1 MVDLSK
7 PHRIIGEAA
16 RSFESLLS
24 GSDARLFEKTTLA
37 DVQEAALAIQRAQ
50 ADRKSLQNI
59 ARLAGLFKS
68 LPAFAA
74 VLQPLCPEPACLN
87 FLWAPIEQS
96 LQASLVLDQTTNC
109 EIADGYA
116 SALDQLIDS
125 YQQIAEHLPLFD
137 RLTPLLLQDEG
148 TQSIIAHVY
157 GDILEFHY
165 CAYRLLRQ
173 NSWKVLFDATWKNFA
188 LRFNGILERLGKS
201 RDVLAA
207 GVDSIAVLADETFR
221 REVLNRMT
229 RLETERD
236 TLQLRNVLTWLNGT
250 RLDEDQESV
259 LQNRS
264 IARQQGTCEWI
275 LENPNLRSWLD
286 PEDNRPLL
294 WLHGKPGSE
303 HDDSALGAATSYW
316 VCVPDHRRLDQC
328 EPESQASI
336 LAELASLWSLK
347 ESSSPDRALVKVL
360 ICSRSTVEIY
370 SKLRK
375 FPGIS
380 LSDEKKSISEDIA
393 IFVKKTLAP
402 LHDLDCADVV
412 EEMERMVVAQADGM
426 FLWAKLA
433 VAQLLSQHTVKGLHA
448 AWAKLPPELSEL
460 YTVILHRLQD
470 CDEQQKRHINHVLG
484 LLVVAYRPLKVW
496 EVCDAMLL
504 QDGQLPL
511 NSETNVLHDIIDMCK
526 PFVGKGNHQ
535 TIRLVHWSAKDYLL
549 TELNGPCIQ
558 LQQAHINITQA
569 CIRCLTT
576 CHPFTK
582 SEISPESQKQIVKGD
597 YDFVF
602 YAYEYW
608 IYHLRESFRSHT
620 AAASTDLADGRK
632 TICHMVFDMLKAMN
646 QSRLDKKFLDS
657 VEALK
662 DRLNTRGSN
671 LEDILRPIL
680 RPLANQTLFLL
691 RGADPSPRPGSQRS
705 SSILDIAFT
714 NFQNAFEELYEAGS
728 SFDPSRLGIA
738 VTDLDS
744 FKTRH
749 SPTPYLCRY
758 SECGAGAVGFTS
770 APEREEHEL
779 CHRGFFGCTEPAC
792 DFRVLKFASWI
803 DLRRHAENYH
813 GDKDA
818 PSQTSHAK
826 GKRPRHGSLL
836 PPSTTKG
843 KAGEL
848 RTRDPTHELLRESE
862 VGTLA
867 RIFRSCVRLL
877 KSMVTI
883 LQESQAP
890 PHLLEGKLMRALNT
904 LQLWGD
910 AYQVDEGYLDKL
922 LCKST
927 ELRTTTATLL
937 AGIGSILSSRLLGSL
952 FQTEKNRLAA
962 IESSRIQS
970 ALDDVRHIAEDYQ
983 WLHDDDELAD
993 ERANA
998 GGDSNSPRAEEVEA
1012 VADGLC
1018 DYSLELM
1025 QMTDLFDSPF
1035 LHEKVSNKTSAL
1047 PLAES
1052 TKSLLRHSDAT
1063 TDTILKAPSVLE
1075 ASPPLSSSV
1084 EVIKSSEALN
1094 IGRVQKEGR
1103 SALHDLKEPQKIL
1116 SFTSYCYGM
1125 ISGKVLVQSG
1135 SPLSVSDLVFVPP
1148 DRLYQTP
1155 EGDQWASFEEQVA
1168 SVCASLVEYHGV
1180 SLQISVRNDNG
1191 KDGSSEKTSTPKKTP
1206 RHQKDIIANI
1216 IIYGPP
1222 ALCESVG
1229 DYLSAAGFFLQHPTH
1244 CNQDV
1249 PYLNPHVLGF
1259 GEDNL
1264 QFTSELFPG
1273 EPQDETELD
1282 KNPLSN
1288 FYSSSEFEETAQPDG
1303 IATAMAPHQKKALT
1317 FMIERERGWNASNDF
1332 WTTHIDAFGTTRYK
1346 NTVSGVTQASRPTS
1360 LHGGILADGMGMGK
1374 TLSMLSLIVANPSR
1388 NDESNQHG
1396 KNVVKSTLIV
1406 VPSSLLL
1413 QAWQDQIRMHC
1424 RPEHVRYQILHGP
1437 ERHKA
1442 VNIGDCD
1449 IVLTTYNTVSTDWK
1463 RNSSEEGV
1471 ASRPN
1476 VLFETSWYRVVLDEA
1491 HFIRNQNTKSAN
1503 SVYSLTSQRRW
1514 CITGTP
1520 IQNRLTDLFSLF
1532 RFLRLD
1538 PFGDYKVFEKEILG
1552 PWKSKLD
1559 DIATAR
1565 LRYIVK
1571 AIMLRRSWTQVHLQE
1586 PKEYV
1591 IEVSFNAQERE
1602 EYQKAATQGISDLDS
1617 ALDTDQQ
1624 PFNSVYLNSLQ
1635 NLNVLRFI
1643 CNHGIRPSRQEAEW
1657 DSSCVFE
1664 TASPTISKE
1673 EAESGETTLLRDLL
1687 SEKNVDESSSF
1698 RASFRVTD
1706 PDDSENESPPSLIS
1720 GGRSTRASSADPTE
1734 EAPVPWAFSLDLV
1747 CVQCGSQN
1755 LNPRQDSY
1763 DLGSG
1768 TDTYTEHIPPQLC
1781 KNCLEYEKPV
1791 SLDLSIYTEHV
1802 MSAEPASQAGQPVM
1816 KRSTKIMALL
1826 SQITHVPTSEKSVVF
1841 SCWTQSLCA
1850 VEDVLSQNGISC
1862 VRYESTSNLAR
1873 RLRVLDMFAYDPSI
1887 QVILM
1892 PISCAGVGAGLTAAS
1907 HVFLLEPQWNPTV
1920 EAQAIAGVVRL
1931 GQTQQVSVCRFVV
1944 KDTCEQS
1951 IMKIQTQKLSL
1962 ANLVVDRSTLQR
1974 GQVGKKQLHQ
1984 LRGLVSSG
1992 S

>member
-24 GSDARLFEKTTLA
+24 PSDARLFEKTTLA
-37 DVQEAALAIQRAQ
+37 DVQEAALTIQRAQ
-50 ADRKSLQNI
+50 ADRKSLRNI
-59 ARLAGLFKS
+59 ARLAGLFIA

-87 FLWAPIEQS
+87 FLWAPIGLS
-96 LQASLVLDQTTNC
+96 LHVSLILNESTNC

-116 SALDQLIDS
+116 SALDQLIYA

-148 TQSIIAHVY
+148 TQSMIAHVY

-221 REVLNRMT
+221 QEVLDRMT

-294 WLHGKPGSE
+294 LLHGKPGSGKTTIAAFLIE
-303 HDDSALGAATSYW
+303 NGPWPANSTLLYFLCPDESPRPGFSADSQILQCLIAQLLTKNRALVPYLHDRLTSSSQSMMTLLSELLRATGSAFLIIDG
-316 VCVPDHRRLDQC
+316 LDQC
-328 EPESQASI
+328 EPESHASI
-336 LAELASLWSLK
+336 LAKLAGLWSLK

-360 ICSRSTVEIY
+360 VCSRSTVEIY
-370 SKLRK
+370 SKLGK

-380 LSDEKKSISEDIA
+380 LSDETKSISEDIA

-412 EEMERMVVAQADGM
+412 EEMEQMVVAQADGV

-448 AWAKLPPELSEL
+448 AWAKLPPGLSEL

-511 NSETNVLHDIIDMCK
+511 NSETNLLHDIIDMCK
-526 PFVGKGNHQ
+526 PFVEKGNHQ
-535 TIRLVHWSAKDYLL
+535 TIRLVHGSAKDYLL
-549 TELNGPCIQ
+549 TELNGSCIQ

-620 AAASTDLADGRK
+620 SAASKDLADVRK

-646 QSRLDKKFLDS
+646 QSRLDKAFLDN

-680 RPLANQTLFLL
+680 RPLANQTLFLP
-691 RGADPSPRPGSQRS
+691 RGFDPVPHPGSQRS

-744 FKTRH
+744 FKTRY

-758 SECGAGAVGFTS
+758 CECDAGAVGFTS

-779 CHRGFFGCTEPAC
+779 FHRGFFGCTEPAC

-803 DLRRHAENYH
+803 DLRRHVENYH

-836 PPSTTKG
+836 PLSTTKG

-883 LQESQAP
+883 LRESQAP

-904 LQLWGD
+904 LQLWGN

-970 ALDDVRHIAEDYQ
+970 ALDDARHIAEDYQ

-1025 QMTDLFDSPF
+1025 QMNDLFDSPF

-1063 TDTILKAPSVLE
+1063 TGTILKAPSVLE

-1084 EVIKSSEALN
+1084 EVIKSSETLN

-1103 SALHDLKEPQKIL
+1103 SALHDLKGPQKIL

-1125 ISGKVLVQSG
+1125 ISGKVLVLSG

-1168 SVCASLVEYHGV
+1168 NVCASLVEYHGV

-1249 PYLNPHVLGF
+1249 QYLNPHVLGF

-1288 FYSSSEFEETAQPDG
+1288 F
-1303 IATAMAPHQKKALT
+1303 
-1317 FMIERERGWNASNDF
+1317 
-1332 WTTHIDAFGTTRYK
+1332 
-1346 NTVSGVTQASRPTS
+1346 
-1360 LHGGILADGMGMGK
+1360 
-1374 TLSMLSLIVANPSR
+1374 
-1388 NDESNQHG
+1388 
-1396 KNVVKSTLIV
+1396 
-1406 VPSSLLL
+1406 
-1413 QAWQDQIRMHC
+1413 
-1424 RPEHVRYQILHGP
+1424 
-1437 ERHKA
+1437 
-1442 VNIGDCD
+1442 
-1449 IVLTTYNTVSTDWK
+1449 
-1463 RNSSEEGV
+1463 
-1471 ASRPN
+1471 
-1476 VLFETSWYRVVLDEA
+1476 
-1491 HFIRNQNTKSAN
+1491 
-1503 SVYSLTSQRRW
+1503 
-1514 CITGTP
+1514 
-1520 IQNRLTDLFSLF
+1520 
-1532 RFLRLD
+1532 
-1538 PFGDYKVFEKEILG
+1538 
-1552 PWKSKLD
+1552 
-1559 DIATAR
+1559 
-1565 LRYIVK
+1565 
-1571 AIMLRRSWTQVHLQE
+1571 
-1586 PKEYV
+1586 
-1591 IEVSFNAQERE
+1591 
-1602 EYQKAATQGISDLDS
+1602 
-1617 ALDTDQQ
+1617 
-1624 PFNSVYLNSLQ
+1624 
-1635 NLNVLRFI
+1635 
-1643 CNHGIRPSRQEAEW
+1643 
-1657 DSSCVFE
+1657 
-1664 TASPTISKE
+1664 
-1673 EAESGETTLLRDLL
+1673 
-1687 SEKNVDESSSF
+1687 
-1698 RASFRVTD
+1698 
-1706 PDDSENESPPSLIS
+1706 
-1720 GGRSTRASSADPTE
+1720 
-1734 EAPVPWAFSLDLV
+1734 
-1747 CVQCGSQN
+1747 
-1755 LNPRQDSY
+1755 
-1763 DLGSG
+1763 
-1768 TDTYTEHIPPQLC
+1768 
-1781 KNCLEYEKPV
+1781 
-1791 SLDLSIYTEHV
+1791 
-1802 MSAEPASQAGQPVM
+1802 
-1816 KRSTKIMALL
+1816 
-1826 SQITHVPTSEKSVVF
+1826 
-1841 SCWTQSLCA
+1841 
-1850 VEDVLSQNGISC
+1850 
-1862 VRYESTSNLAR
+1862 
-1873 RLRVLDMFAYDPSI
+1873 
-1887 QVILM
+1887 
-1892 PISCAGVGAGLTAAS
+1892 
-1907 HVFLLEPQWNPTV
+1907 
-1920 EAQAIAGVVRL
+1920 
-1931 GQTQQVSVCRFVV
+1931 
-1944 KDTCEQS
+1944 
-1951 IMKIQTQKLSL
+1951 
-1962 ANLVVDRSTLQR
+1962 
-1974 GQVGKKQLHQ
+1974 
-1984 LRGLVSSG
+1984 
-1992 S
+1992 